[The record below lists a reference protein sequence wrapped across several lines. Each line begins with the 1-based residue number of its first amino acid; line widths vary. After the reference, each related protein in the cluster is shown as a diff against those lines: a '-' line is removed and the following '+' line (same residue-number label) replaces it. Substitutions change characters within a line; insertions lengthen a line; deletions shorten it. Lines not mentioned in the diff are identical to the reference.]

1 MKRLLAMML
10 VLAMLLPAASA
21 LGEATLKR
29 GMTGEDVETA
39 QTYLQYY
46 GYYTNAITGEFDGST
61 ETAVRWFQ
69 RRNELVVDGKIGPQT
84 WEVLKSGN
92 AVSKSDPEFSDS
104 LKSGSH
110 GEAVKVLQRN
120 LRETYFY
127 TGKIDGIFGA
137 DVLRAVKAFQAAAGL
152 NVDGVAGKRTQ
163 DLLYNRTAKIF
174 NGGLPVRD
182 LYKGLRGYDVYV
194 LQQKLLSLNYSMPF
208 VTYGYYDNATVAA
221 VKAFQKDNG
230 LKQDGK
236 AGSTLRR
243 YLWPTTIHVAE
254 EIDKA
259 NQGTPDDPYEERTLR
274 MGNYGSDV
282 ASAQMQLKAGGY
294 LLGNADG
301 IFGKAT
307 KQAVIKLQRDYNL
320 KVDGVIGPMTW
331 SVIKSLNVSNAE
343 QVVVDVTKTSTG
355 ASYQKLRQGSR
366 GSAVTKLQQQL
377 ITLGYLAAGSDDG
390 KFGPLTAMALMRFQL
405 DYGLSVDGVAG
416 SQTFVKLNE
425 VLGVQW

>member
-1 MKRLLAMML
+1 
-10 VLAMLLPAASA
+10 
-21 LGEATLKR
+21 
-29 GMTGEDVETA
+29 
-39 QTYLQYY
+39 
-46 GYYTNAITGEFDGST
+46 
-61 ETAVRWFQ
+61 
-69 RRNELVVDGKIGPQT
+69 
-84 WEVLKSGN
+84 
-92 AVSKSDPEFSDS
+92 
-104 LKSGSH
+104 
-110 GEAVKVLQRN
+110 
-120 LRETYFY
+120 
-127 TGKIDGIFGA
+127 
-137 DVLRAVKAFQAAAGL
+137 
-152 NVDGVAGKRTQ
+152 
-163 DLLYNRTAKIF
+163 
-174 NGGLPVRD
+174 
-182 LYKGLRGYDVYV
+182 
-194 LQQKLLSLNYSMPF
+194 
-208 VTYGYYDNATVAA
+208 
-221 VKAFQKDNG
+221 
-230 LKQDGK
+230 
-236 AGSTLRR
+236 
-243 YLWPTTIHVAE
+243 
-254 EIDKA
+254 
-259 NQGTPDDPYEERTLR
+259 